1 MNQKRLK
8 LAVFAIIAMASPA
21 LAANVRV
28 SHLAP
33 RAPSVDVYLN
43 GQKTFSNIPFRTVT
57 AYLHVPNGV
66 YDVTI
71 YAAGERG
78 NPILEGRNLSF
89 GDETYTIT
97 AAGFGPEKS
106 QRPVVFV
113 DNLAPN
119 PNFARLRVINASP
132 DAPTLDIGMRGNLSL
147 LRGVGFKD
155 ASSYLRFG
163 PGLFNLEIRFA
174 DSADRVLPV
183 PDVSLEAGKVYT
195 LFIVGSRGDGT
206 LNYVLTEDR
215 PSN

>member
-1 MNQKRLK
+1 MNLKRLSV
-8 LAVFAIIAMASPA
+8 LFLIASMASPA

-43 GQKTFSNIPFRTVT
+43 SQKTFTNVPFRTVT

-71 YAAGERG
+71 YATGERT

-113 DNLAPN
+113 DNLSPN

-132 DAPTLDIGMRGNLSL
+132 DAPTLDLGLRDTLSL

-163 PGLFNLEIRFA
+163 PGHFDLEIRFPNA
-174 DSADRVLPV
+174 PDGTLAV
-183 PDVSLEAGKVYT
+183 PDLNLEAGKVYT
-195 LFIVGSRGDGT
+195 LFIVGSRTDGT

>member
-1 MNQKRLK
+1 MNLKRLSV
-8 LAVFAIIAMASPA
+8 LFLIALMASPA

-43 GQKTFSNIPFRTVT
+43 GQQTFTNVPFRTVT

-66 YDVTI
+66 YDVSI
-71 YAAGERG
+71 YATGERT

-132 DAPTLDIGMRGNLSL
+132 DAPTLDLGLRDNVSL

-163 PGLFNLEIRFA
+163 PGRFDLEIRFPNVPEG
-174 DSADRVLPV
+174 VLAL
-183 PDVSLEAGKVYT
+183 PDLNLEAGKVYT
-195 LFIVGSRGDGT
+195 LFIVGSRTDGT